1 MSTAR
6 FSPTLKSETKIEL
19 QTKREIDKMEDK
31 KVRDDNKIEVVK
43 MDTETKSGKS
53 ARAEAL
59 EKYQEILKSETA
71 PKTEVSKSST
81 LPRKRGSI

>member
-19 QTKREIDKMEDK
+19 QIKRENDKVEDK
-31 KVRDDNKIEVVK
+31 KIVDKKIEVVK
-43 MDTETKSGKS
+43 MDTESKSGKS

-71 PKTEVSKSST
+71 PKTEVSHSST
-81 LPRKRGSI
+81 LPRKKGSI